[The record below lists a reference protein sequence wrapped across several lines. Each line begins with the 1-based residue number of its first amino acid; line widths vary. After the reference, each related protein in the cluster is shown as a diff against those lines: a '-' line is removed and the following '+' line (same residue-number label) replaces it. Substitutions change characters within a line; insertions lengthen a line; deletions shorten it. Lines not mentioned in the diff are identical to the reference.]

1 MSLVFRHAALA
12 LQRHLGGFDAS
23 ADAALASDVD
33 GPLAPIFVIG
43 APRTGST
50 LLFQAVLQHYQV
62 AYISN
67 LMALMP
73 RWMLR
78 LCRARR
84 RCCIGYRSSPPQSR
98 FGYVSGLCAPNEA
111 GAVLRHWFGSPAD
124 SSHANHVRATVGT
137 IARLAGAPL
146 FVKNQVNTIR
156 ADALFALFPEARLLF
171 LTRDP
176 LFMAQSLI
184 MSRRALSTDDRQWWS
199 VAPPGFE
206 AVLEQEPL
214 YQVLWQVDRLEEL
227 ALAACLARPR
237 QAVVVSYEVLCTQT
251 ASTLAD
257 IGQAFQLQATGIN
270 APPLASANRVRLP
283 ADEWERLNALHAY
296 HFAANAQDRIRRRGA
311 LRVAG

>member
-1 MSLVFRHAALA
+1 MSVVFWHAALA
-12 LQRHLGGFDAS
+12 LQRHLGGFDNS
-23 ADAALASDVD
+23 ANFDGANDVD
-33 GPLAPIFVIG
+33 GSLAPIFVVG

-84 RCCIGYRSSPPQSR
+84 RCCSGYRSSPRHSR

-111 GAVLRHWFGSPAD
+111 GAVLRHWFDSPPNLR
-124 SSHANHVRATVGT
+124 HANHVRATVAT
-137 IARLAGAPL
+137 IARLANAPL

-156 ADALFALFPEARLLF
+156 ADALFDLFPEARLLF

-176 LFMAQSLI
+176 LFTAQSLL

-214 YQVLWQVDRLEEL
+214 YQVLWQVDRLEEM
-227 ALAACLARPR
+227 ALAACVARPR
-237 QAVVVSYEVLCTQT
+237 QALVVSYEVLCTQT
-251 ASTLAD
+251 AVTLAD
-257 IGQAFQLQATGIN
+257 IGQAFQLQATGIK
-270 APPLASANRVRLP
+270 APPLVSANRVRLP
-283 ADEWERLNALHAY
+283 ADEWKRLNTLHAY
-296 HFAANAQDRIRRRGA
+296 HFAANAQDRTRRLHA
-311 LRVAG
+311 LPAAR